1 MTWII
6 IIRNYEKYVKGSIE
20 EKKKLI
26 VGNILKSIKAV
37 KDKGKLNYPQ
47 FEEDLLGF
55 LGYTKEEL
63 LREADMAFCHD
74 GWDRR
79 SWSMATC

>member
-1 MTWII
+1 MKNMLKDPLK
-6 IIRNYEKYVKGSIE
+6 R
-20 EKKKLI
+20 KKLI

-55 LGYTKEEL
+55 LGYTKEEIKKYY
-63 LREADMAFCHD
+63 
-74 GWDRR
+74 
-79 SWSMATC
+79 

>member
-1 MTWII
+1 M
-6 IIRNYEKYVKGSIE
+6 
-20 EKKKLI
+20 
-26 VGNILKSIKAV
+26 KSIKAV

-79 SWSMATC
+79 S